1 MTYIASIA
9 FNIRWLLHVIER
21 NGYMSRF
28 LFRTLT
34 IFTILGALA
43 CNAATAAVS
52 IPDPA
57 VDAPLAAAKGE
68 QTAVLAGGC
77 FWGIQ
82 AVFEHVKGVF
92 RVTAGYSGGAANTAN
107 YEMVCTDKTGHAE
120 SVSVV
125 YDPSQITYG
134 QLLKVFFSVAH
145 NPTELNRQ
153 GPDSGTQYRSV
164 IFYGTEDQK
173 HIAES
178 YIDQLNRAK
187 AFSRSIVTQVVP
199 LNAFY
204 PAEAYHQDYAE
215 HHPDQPYIMI
225 NDLPKVANLRKQFP
239 ALYVEASGR
248 R

>member
-1 MTYIASIA
+1 
-9 FNIRWLLHVIER
+9 
-21 NGYMSRF
+21 MSRF
-28 LFRTLT
+28 LFRALT
-34 IFTILGALA
+34 IFAILGGAA

-57 VDAPLAAAKGE
+57 VDAPRAAAKGE

-82 AVFEHVKGVF
+82 AVFEHVKGVV

-153 GPDSGTQYRSV
+153 GPDTGTQYRSV
-164 IFYGTEDQK
+164 IFYGTDDQK

-178 YIDQLNRAK
+178 YIGQLNQAK
-187 AFSRSIVTQVVP
+187 AFPRPIVTQVVA

-239 ALYVEASGR
+239 TLYVQR
-248 R
+248 NNKR